1 MTTLKQ
7 YIVKET
13 DLLKQLCDIVQKDEI
28 KAKLSANT
36 NKTIKQYANVIN
48 GINYIKFSYVV
59 HKNTEKVKEAILR
72 HKPELFIQPRY
83 FIPSL
88 DLSEIFNSL
97 NDTEYI
103 NLFWDILAQLTVLS
117 AIVSDE
123 IEKNKMKKENQKEVN
138 QYEELE
144 KKMDEFKLESGKVS
158 VSSIVDNIKD
168 DYEKSALL
176 DFVNEIDAE
185 NTNITD
191 VLMNVV
197 KKIDIGAEIEKLN
210 DENMDEINNVV
221 KDFFGDNKTDF
232 SFIVKDISNTLKTT
246 DITKGDISQNL
257 QNIAEN
263 ITNKMIK
270 NNDEST
276 LKNMAMNAQG
286 IMDNYDPKKD
296 MMSNVE
302 AIMKSKFG
310 KGFDGLNKGMLEQ
323 AIKTMGLSDAMRGSG
338 RKLRRMAQR
347 ESEKNKPSNN
357 LGNSKVNNR
366 QAALKNKYQQKKKE
380 EEKKKENKDNK
391 QTKQTQKK

>member
-1 MTTLKQ
+1 MYNIIHYFKMTTLKQ

-210 DENMDEINNVV
+210 DENMNEINNVV

-347 ESEKNKPSNN
+347 ESEKN
-357 LGNSKVNNR
+357 R
-366 QAALKNKYQQKKKE
+366 LKR
-380 EEKKKENKDNK
+380 
-391 QTKQTQKK
+391 

>member
-103 NLFWDILAQLTVLS
+103 NLFWD
-117 AIVSDE
+117 
-123 IEKNKMKKENQKEVN
+123 
-138 QYEELE
+138 
-144 KKMDEFKLESGKVS
+144 
-158 VSSIVDNIKD
+158 IKD

-347 ESEKNKPSNN
+347 ESEKNKPSNK

-380 EEKKKENKDNK
+380 EEKKKENKDK
-391 QTKQTQKK
+391 QTKQPQKK

>member
-1 MTTLKQ
+1 
-7 YIVKET
+7 
-13 DLLKQLCDIVQKDEI
+13 
-28 KAKLSANT
+28 
-36 NKTIKQYANVIN
+36 
-48 GINYIKFSYVV
+48 
-59 HKNTEKVKEAILR
+59 
-72 HKPELFIQPRY
+72 
-83 FIPSL
+83 
-88 DLSEIFNSL
+88 
-97 NDTEYI
+97 
-103 NLFWDILAQLTVLS
+103 
-117 AIVSDE
+117 
-123 IEKNKMKKENQKEVN
+123 MKKENQKEVN

-380 EEKKKENKDNK
+380 EEKKKENK
-391 QTKQTQKK
+391 QTKQPQKK

>member
-191 VLMNVV
+191 V
-197 KKIDIGAEIEKLN
+197 
-210 DENMDEINNVV
+210 
-221 KDFFGDNKTDF
+221 
-232 SFIVKDISNTLKTT
+232 
-246 DITKGDISQNL
+246 
-257 QNIAEN
+257 
-263 ITNKMIK
+263 
-270 NNDEST
+270 
-276 LKNMAMNAQG
+276 
-286 IMDNYDPKKD
+286 
-296 MMSNVE
+296 
-302 AIMKSKFG
+302 
-310 KGFDGLNKGMLEQ
+310 
-323 AIKTMGLSDAMRGSG
+323 
-338 RKLRRMAQR
+338 
-347 ESEKNKPSNN
+347 
-357 LGNSKVNNR
+357 
-366 QAALKNKYQQKKKE
+366 
-380 EEKKKENKDNK
+380 
-391 QTKQTQKK
+391 